1 MYYIFNKY
9 LISCQEKVW
18 APSGVKG
25 GVLFL
30 KPKGLLVI
38 FLILVAYFAG
48 FLLLSFIVRKK
59 LAHKMQ
65 KT

>member
-18 APSGVKG
+18 DPSGVKG

-38 FLILVAYFAG
+38 FLLLVAYFTG
-48 FLLLSFIVRKK
+48 FSLLSFLVREK
-59 LAHKMQ
+59 LAH
-65 KT
+65 